1 MTGITQ
7 WIRLALDRATAAKAE
22 EELKQSLKRGTDP
35 KAAEQNLGRI
45 EKRLDSL
52 VGVAKKAGAAMLAF
66 FAVRKVADF
75 AAEMFHLGTAAEET
89 ASKFTTTFGAASKQ
103 VEGFI
108 EQWGRLAGLNK
119 TVAQEMT
126 ATAGAIVQG
135 MGMSREASAGFSER
149 MLRLA
154 GDMQSFH
161 NVPIGETFTAIKA
174 GLVGSWEPL
183 DRFGIVLRQADVD
196 TRALAETGKSSAAAL
211 TQQEKAVAALSLM
224 YERAGPALGDLE
236 RTQDSTANKARALQ
250 ADFQNL
256 KIEIAEQLMPAFTR
270 LVDTMSEYKGG
281 FAAVGGAVATA
292 ISWMAAEARAFKR
305 DLDTLISVWEKWQSV
320 SRKFYGNERILEERR
335 RAGLGGTGTTQDMR
349 SDNERQRD
357 LEGGVHS
364 GRPTT
369 TTGTTTPPRT
379 TTGTGTGKGKGT
391 GRTRAQDVLGE
402 EISLLARAS
411 ELRVLTVDGIA
422 RAITLEDQIR
432 DRIAKGNLTL
442 KERVDLEEKLQRL
455 KGMDL
460 APART
465 FMPALLG
472 SPGGVQSTRYAA
484 PATQAV
490 DETALAGEA
499 LFARIE
505 DRSREA
511 AETVASEWAGVF
523 SQIGDEIT
531 SIGGL
536 FDALW
541 GGVLAGAGMAVAAE
555 AKSRAGKSAMEAIE
569 EGAKAVSAFALGKLP
584 QAGAHL
590 AAAAKWASVTAGW
603 SALAGGA
610 MQVAGAGRG
619 GYSGA
624 GTPAMDRNPGRGGQ
638 EGAERHTY
646 VYVSVQPFDPK
657 SPVQAHQVGKAV
669 KLHYELSGKP
679 EWAKKF

>member
-1 MTGITQ
+1 M
-7 WIRLALDRATAAKAE
+7 
-22 EELKQSLKRGTDP
+22 
-35 KAAEQNLGRI
+35 LG
-45 EKRLDSL
+45 
-52 VGVAKKAGAAMLAF
+52 F
-66 FAVRKVADF
+66 FAVRQIGAF
-75 AAEMFHLGTAAEET
+75 AAEMFNLGTAAEET
-89 ASKFTTTFGAASKQ
+89 ASKFQTTFGAASKQ

-161 NVPIGETFTAIKA
+161 NVPIGETFTAIKS

-305 DLDTLISVWEKWQSV
+305 DLDTLISVWEKWQSL
-320 SRKFYGNERILEERR
+320 SRRFYGNERILEERR

-357 LEGGVHS
+357 LEGGVHAR
-364 GRPTT
+364 RPTT
-369 TTGTTTPPRT
+369 TTGTTTPPRP
-379 TTGTGTGKGKGT
+379 TTGTGTGKGTRT

-402 EISLLARAS
+402 EINLLARAS

-432 DRIAKGNLTL
+432 DRIAKGNITL

-460 APART
+460 APVRAM
-465 FMPALLG
+465 MPAGLG
-472 SPGGVQSTRYAA
+472 SPPGLQTTPYAA
-484 PATQAV
+484 PASRAA
-490 DETALAGEA
+490 DETALAGVA
-499 LFARIE
+499 LFTRIE

-511 AETVASEWAGVF
+511 AEAVASEWASVF
-523 SQIGDEIT
+523 SQLGSEIT
-531 SIGGL
+531 TVGGF

-541 GGVLAGAGMAVAAE
+541 QGVLAGAGMAVAAE
-555 AKSRAGKSAMEAIE
+555 AKSRAGKAGMEAVEQTAYGIAALAHANF
-569 EGAKAVSAFALGKLP
+569 AKAGVHFS
-584 QAGAHL
+584 
-590 AAAAKWASVTAGW
+590 AAAKFAAVMGGW
-603 SALAGGA
+603 SALAGGG
-610 MQVAGAGRG
+610 MRLGSLGGGGAGSSRG
-619 GYSGA
+619 HRGA
-624 GTPAMDRNPGRGGQ
+624 EIYGRETAGKVQPPEVHVYNNFTLDPRNPNTSTFIYKAMNNGVELAGR
-638 EGAERHTY
+638 
-646 VYVSVQPFDPK
+646 
-657 SPVQAHQVGKAV
+657 
-669 KLHYELSGKP
+669 P
-679 EWAKKF
+679 EWARK